1 MYLTQLYTY
10 YKENL
15 SQKLTD
21 PFKKEIILQNESIF
35 SIGEEI
41 HLRCRGNNLFKIVFI
56 GEELIVV
63 EDTFGKEICV
73 DKKNVMKEME
83 S

>member
-1 MYLTQLYTY
+1 M
-10 YKENL
+10 
-15 SQKLTD
+15 
-21 PFKKEIILQNESIF
+21 QNESIF

-56 GEELIVV
+56 GKELIVA
-63 EDTFGKEICV
+63 EDCFGKEICV
-73 DKKNVMKEME
+73 DKRNAMKKEE